1 MGRGRKAQSSVCLSS
16 ILMSDSERQAGC
28 KNNLFFP
35 IIPGTAW
42 KYREKENTVINLSLK
57 PEGFSSTY
65 R

>member
-1 MGRGRKAQSSVCLSS
+1 MERGRETLSFVCLSS
-16 ILMSDSERQAGC
+16 ILMRDSERQASC
-28 KNNLFFP
+28 KNNLFFQ

-42 KYREKENTVINLSLK
+42 KYTEKENTVINLSLK